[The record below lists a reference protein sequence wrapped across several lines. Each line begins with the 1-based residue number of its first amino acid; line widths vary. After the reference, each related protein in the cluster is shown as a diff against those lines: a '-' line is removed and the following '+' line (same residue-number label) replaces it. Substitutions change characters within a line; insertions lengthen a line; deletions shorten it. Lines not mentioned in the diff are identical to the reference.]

1 MIMFVIVVMV
11 ILEMIVS
18 ICIVIDINVEM
29 VLFVLLESWIMC
41 VYVF

>member
-1 MIMFVIVVMV
+1 MFVVVVMV

-18 ICIVIDINVEM
+18 ICIVIEINVEM

>member
-1 MIMFVIVVMV
+1 MFVVVVMV

-18 ICIVIDINVEM
+18 ICIVIEINVEM
-29 VLFVLLESWIMC
+29 VLFVLLEIWIMC

>member
-1 MIMFVIVVMV
+1 MIMYVIVVMV

>member
-1 MIMFVIVVMV
+1 MFVVVVMV

-18 ICIVIDINVEM
+18 ICIVIEINVEM
-29 VLFVLLESWIMC
+29 VLFVLLKSWIMG

>member
-1 MIMFVIVVMV
+1 MYVIVVMV